1 MPRLAEYDVLLSGCM
16 QAEVTGKTAISKK
29 ARLLAQSKHPNPD
42 LQIEVWPVRIV
53 QSHYLPC
60 MQAEVNGKKA
70 ISKNARLLARAV
82 GPQAPIWVELLDRIP
97 PKSEQLLLSMLLPL
111 TGKRS
116 LNIPSSTC

>member
-1 MPRLAEYDVLLSGCM
+1 MMSYCLRCM
-16 QAEVTGKTAISKK
+16 QAEVTRKKAISKN
-29 ARLLAQSKHPNPD
+29 ARLLAQSKHPNSD
-42 LQIEVWPVRIV
+42 LQIEVWPFRIV
-53 QSHYLPC
+53 QSHHLLC
-60 MQAEVNGKKA
+60 MQAEMNGKKA

-116 LNIPSSTC
+116 LNIPFSGC